1 MTGME
6 RKIIFLSESSDYS
19 TIKKANDVEIIAL
32 DYNSHKNLQQL
43 GIKHSNVETFLND
56 DERLWIFNTA
66 KKLHDWYKDPS
77 LNIFELKDVNLLGL
91 LDGIEL
97 HTLLMDKLI
106 IFWTIKKILDAK
118 NPDIIECPNEIREIV
133 NSLKKNNSIDI
144 KINSEEKH
152 EELIWD
158 TIDVKHNV
166 LGKPI
171 SMKVSRTKYNK
182 LKNILDKTVSSTFGL
197 WFDLKNRNKKTL
209 LILELFPPVY
219 KELLQNLKSDDYNV
233 IIINQRRPVT
243 YNRESIKVLKDSNC
257 KLISKDDLF
266 GEEDVQ
272 EILESKE
279 KYSQKL
285 LDLWNNNEIFDKIF
299 RINDISFWPIIK
311 NNLKQVFTKRMND
324 YVESVF
330 FAKKLFSKIN
340 ISCILSLYDVG
351 ETEKVF
357 LKCKN
362 DNVDSFLL
370 EHGFSLLFE
379 DSKTFATLMSYD
391 NFRDKIVVWSNHQKE
406 FLVSNFKIQSDKI
419 LALGSPR
426 HDALTRMGSN
436 RSENKKFRV
445 LIAPTPIT
453 QLRGYD
459 TTKIHEKFE
468 KLIIRLCEI
477 FKNYNDV
484 EIIFKIHPS
493 QSGHNN
499 EIKKIVQKYSKK
511 IPIYMLNPIAELIQ
525 SSQLVITIT
534 PEGWA
539 PSTIILES
547 MVMGIPIMNI
557 VLDEKLYEFEYIQQ
571 NAVIAISDDS
581 DLDNKIKQIV
591 SDERVRNELR
601 ENGKKF
607 VKNFLKNYGN
617 SSRKLAEVLRNNLK
631 VDDFK

>member
-1 MTGME
+1 MK

-19 TIKKANDVEIIAL
+19 KVKKSNDVEIFTL
-32 DYNSHKNLQQL
+32 DYNSHKNLQRL
-43 GIKHSNVETFLND
+43 DIKHSNAESFLNY

-66 KKLHDWYKDPS
+66 KKFHDWYKDPS
-77 LNIFELKDVNLLGL
+77 LDVFELKDVNLLGL

-118 NPDIIECPNEIREIV
+118 NPDIIECPYEIREII
-133 NSLKKNNSIDI
+133 NLLKKNNSISI
-144 KINSEEKH
+144 KINSGEKH

-158 TIDVKHNV
+158 TINVKHNV

-171 SMKVSRTKYNK
+171 SMKISRTKYNK

-209 LILELFPPVY
+209 LILELFPPIY

-243 YNRESIKVLKDSNC
+243 YDRESIKVLKNSNC
-257 KLISKDDLF
+257 KLISKNDLF
-266 GEEDVQ
+266 GEKDER
-272 EILESKE
+272 EISETKE

-285 LDLWNNNEIFDKIF
+285 LDLWNNNESFDKIF
-299 RINDISFWPIIK
+299 RINGISFWPIIK

-362 DNVDSFLL
+362 NDVDSFLL

-379 DSKTFATLMSYD
+379 DSKTFGTLMSYD
-391 NFRDKIVVWSNHQKE
+391 NFRDKIVVWSDHQKE
-406 FLVSNFKIQSDKI
+406 FLMSSYNIDSKKI
-419 LALGSPR
+419 LSLGSPR
-426 HDALTRMGSN
+426 HDALTRMETN
-436 RSENKKFRV
+436 ESENKKFRV

-453 QLRGYD
+453 QIQGYD
-459 TTKIHEKFE
+459 TTEIHEKFE
-468 KLIIRLCEI
+468 RLIIRLCKI
-477 FKNYNDV
+477 FENYNNV
-484 EIIFKIHPS
+484 EVIFKIHPS

-499 EIKKIVQKYSKK
+499 EIKKIIQKYSKR

-525 SSQLVITIT
+525 SSHLVITIT
-534 PEGWA
+534 PEGWC

-547 MVMGIPIMNI
+547 MILNKPTMNI
-557 VLDEKLYEFEYIQQ
+557 VLDEKFYEFEYIKQ
-571 NAVIAISDDS
+571 NAVIAVSDKS
-581 DLDNKIKQIV
+581 DLENDIKQILF
-591 SDERVRNELR
+591 DEAIRNGMMDR
-601 ENGKKF
+601 GKIF

-617 SSRKLAEVLRNNLK
+617 SSKKLAEVLRTK
-631 VDDFK
+631 ME

>member
-1 MTGME
+1 MK

-19 TIKKANDVEIIAL
+19 KVKKSNDVEIFTL
-32 DYNSHKNLQQL
+32 DYNSHKNLQRL
-43 GIKHSNVETFLND
+43 DIKHSNAEAFLNY

-66 KKLHDWYKDPS
+66 KKFHDWYKDPS
-77 LNIFELKDVNLLGL
+77 LDVFELKDVNLLGL

-209 LILELFPPVY
+209 LILELFPPIY

-243 YNRESIKVLKDSNC
+243 YDRESIKVLKNSNC
-257 KLISKDDLF
+257 KLISKNDLF
-266 GEEDVQ
+266 GEKDER
-272 EILESKE
+272 EISETKE

-285 LDLWNNNEIFDKIF
+285 LDLWNNNESFDKIF
-299 RINDISFWPIIK
+299 RINGISFWPIIK
-311 NNLKQVFTKRMND
+311 NNLKQVFTRRMND

-362 DNVDSFLL
+362 NDVDSFLL

-379 DSKTFATLMSYD
+379 DSKTFGTLMSYD
-391 NFRDKIVVWSNHQKE
+391 NFRDKIVVWSDHQKE
-406 FLVSNFKIQSDKI
+406 FLMSSYNIDSKKI
-419 LALGSPR
+419 LSLGSPR
-426 HDALTRMGSN
+426 HDALTRMETN
-436 RSENKKFRV
+436 ESENKKFRV

-453 QLRGYD
+453 QIQGYD
-459 TTKIHEKFE
+459 TTEIHEKFE
-468 KLIIRLCEI
+468 RLIIRLCKI
-477 FKNYNDV
+477 FENYNNV
-484 EIIFKIHPS
+484 EVIFKIHPS
-493 QSGHNN
+493 QSGHND
-499 EIKKIVQKYSKK
+499 EIKKIIQKYSKR

-525 SSQLVITIT
+525 SSHLVITIT
-534 PEGWA
+534 PEGWC

-547 MVMGIPIMNI
+547 MILNKPTMNI
-557 VLDEKLYEFEYIQQ
+557 VLDEKFYEFEYIKQ
-571 NAVIAISDDS
+571 NAVIAVSDKS
-581 DLDNKIKQIV
+581 DLENDIKQILF
-591 SDERVRNELR
+591 DEAIRNGMMDK
-601 ENGKKF
+601 GKIF

-617 SSRKLAEVLRNNLK
+617 SSKKLAEVLRTK
-631 VDDFK
+631 ME

>member
-1 MTGME
+1 ME
-6 RKIIFLSESSDYS
+6 RKIIFLSELSDYS
-19 TIKKANDVEIIAL
+19 TIKKANDKEIIAL
-32 DYNSHKNLQQL
+32 DYNAHKNLQQL
-43 GIKHSNVETFLND
+43 GIKHYNVETFLND
-56 DERLWIFNTA
+56 DERLWVFNTA
-66 KKLHDWYKDPS
+66 KKFHNWYKDPS

-106 IFWTIKKILDAK
+106 IFWTIKKILDVK
-118 NPDIIECPNEIREIV
+118 VPDIIECPNEIREIV
-133 NSLKKNNSIDI
+133 NLLKPNNSIGI

-171 SMKVSRTKYNK
+171 SMKISRTKYNK
-182 LKNILDKTVSSTFGL
+182 LKKILDKTVSSTFGL

-233 IIINQRRPVT
+233 IIINQRRPAT
-243 YNRESIKVLKDSNC
+243 YNRESIKILKDSNC
-257 KLISKDDLF
+257 KLISKNDLF
-266 GEEDVQ
+266 GEEDEQ

-279 KYSQKL
+279 KYSHKL
-285 LDLWNNNEIFDKIF
+285 LDLWNNNENFDKIF

-340 ISCILSLYDVG
+340 INCILSLYDVG

-426 HDALTRMGSN
+426 HDALTRIESN

-477 FKNYNDV
+477 FKNYHDV

-493 QSGHNN
+493 QSGHND
-499 EIKKIVQKYSKK
+499 EIKKIIQKYSEK

-547 MVMGIPIMNI
+547 MIMGVPTMNI
-557 VLDEKLYEFEYIQQ
+557 VLDEKLYEFAYIQQ

-581 DLDNKIKQIV
+581 DLDNEIKQIV

-607 VKNFLKNYGN
+607 VKNFLENYGN
-617 SSRKLAEVLRNNLK
+617 SSRKLADVLRNNLK

>member
-1 MTGME
+1 MNAMK

-19 TIKKANDVEIIAL
+19 KVKKSNDVEIFTL
-32 DYNSHKNLQQL
+32 DYNSHKNLQRL
-43 GIKHSNVETFLND
+43 DIKHSNAESFLNY

-66 KKLHDWYKDPS
+66 KKFHDWYKDPS
-77 LNIFELKDVNLLGL
+77 LDVFELKDVNLLGL

-106 IFWTIKKILDAK
+106 IFWTIKKILDVK
-118 NPDIIECPNEIREIV
+118 NPDIIECPNEIKEIV
-133 NSLKKNNSIDI
+133 NSLKKNNSLDI
-144 KINSEEKH
+144 KINSEQKH

-166 LGKPI
+166 LGMPV
-171 SMKVSRTKYNK
+171 SMKISRTKYNK

-197 WFDLKNRNKKTL
+197 WFDMNNKKKKTI

-219 KELLQNLKSDDYNV
+219 KELLHNLKSEDYNV

-243 YNRESIKVLKDSNC
+243 YDRESIKVLKDSNC
-257 KLISKDDLF
+257 KLISKNDLF
-266 GEEDVQ
+266 EEDDKQ
-272 EILESKE
+272 EILKSKE

-285 LDLWNNNEIFDKIF
+285 LDIWNNNENFDKIF
-299 RINDISFWPIIK
+299 RINDVSFWPIIK
-311 NNLKQVFTKRMND
+311 NNLKDVFTKRMND

-362 DNVDSFLL
+362 NDVDSFLL

-379 DSKTFATLMSYD
+379 DSKTFGTLMSYD
-391 NFRDKIVVWSNHQKE
+391 NFRDKIVVWSDHQKE
-406 FLVSNFKIQSDKI
+406 FLMSSYNIDSKKI
-419 LALGSPR
+419 LSLGSPR
-426 HDALTRMGSN
+426 HDALTRMETN
-436 RSENKKFRV
+436 ESENKKFRV

-453 QLRGYD
+453 QIQGYD
-459 TTKIHEKFE
+459 TTEIHEKFE
-468 KLIIRLCEI
+468 RLIIRLCKI
-477 FKNYNDV
+477 FENYNNV
-484 EIIFKIHPS
+484 EVIFKIHPS

-499 EIKKIVQKYSKK
+499 EIKKIIQKYSKR

-525 SSQLVITIT
+525 SSHLVITIT
-534 PEGWA
+534 PEGWC

-547 MVMGIPIMNI
+547 MILNKPTMNI
-557 VLDEKLYEFEYIQQ
+557 VLDEKFYEFEYIKQ
-571 NAVIAISDDS
+571 NAVIAVSDKS
-581 DLDNKIKQIV
+581 DLENDIKQILF
-591 SDERVRNELR
+591 DEAIRNGMMDR
-601 ENGKKF
+601 GKIF

-617 SSRKLAEVLRNNLK
+617 SSKKLAEVLRTK
-631 VDDFK
+631 ME

>member
-1 MTGME
+1 ME
-6 RKIIFLSESSDYS
+6 MKIIFLSESSDYS

>member
-1 MTGME
+1 ME
-6 RKIIFLSESSDYS
+6 RKIIFLSELSDYS
-19 TIKKANDVEIIAL
+19 TIKKANDEEIIAL
-32 DYNSHKNLQQL
+32 DYNAHKNLQQL
-43 GIKHSNVETFLND
+43 GIKHYNVETFLND
-56 DERLWIFNTA
+56 DERLWVFNTA
-66 KKLHDWYKDPS
+66 KKFHNWYKDPS

-106 IFWTIKKILDAK
+106 IFWTIKKILDVK
-118 NPDIIECPNEIREIV
+118 VPDIIECPNEIREIV
-133 NSLKKNNSIDI
+133 NLLKKNNSISI
-144 KINSEEKH
+144 KINSGEKH

-171 SMKVSRTKYNK
+171 SMKISRTKYNK
-182 LKNILDKTVSSTFGL
+182 LKKILDKTVSSTFGL

-233 IIINQRRPVT
+233 IIINQRRPAT
-243 YNRESIKVLKDSNC
+243 YNRESIKILKDSNC
-257 KLISKDDLF
+257 KLISKNDLF
-266 GEEDVQ
+266 GEEDEQ

-279 KYSQKL
+279 KYSHKL
-285 LDLWNNNEIFDKIF
+285 LDLWNNNENFDKIF

-370 EHGFSLLFE
+370 EHGFSLLSE
-379 DSKTFATLMSYD
+379 DSKTFGTLMSYD

-426 HDALTRMGSN
+426 HDALTRIESN

-477 FKNYNDV
+477 FKNCHDV

-493 QSGHNN
+493 QSGHND
-499 EIKKIVQKYSKK
+499 EIKKIIQKYSEK

-534 PEGWA
+534 PEGWS

-547 MVMGIPIMNI
+547 MIMGVPTMNI
-557 VLDEKLYEFEYIQQ
+557 VLDEKLYEFAYIQQ

-581 DLDNKIKQIV
+581 DLDNEIKQIV

-607 VKNFLKNYGN
+607 VKNFLENYGN
-617 SSRKLAEVLRNNLK
+617 SSRKLADVLRNNLK

>member
-6 RKIIFLSESSDYS
+6 MKIIFLSESSDYS

-607 VKNFLKNYGN
+607 AKNFLKNYGN

>member
-1 MTGME
+1 MGRE
-6 RKIIFLSESSDYS
+6 IIFLSESSDRS
-19 TIKKANDVEIIAL
+19 TIKKANDVEIFTL

-118 NPDIIECPNEIREIV
+118 NPDIIECPYEIREII
-133 NSLKKNNSIDI
+133 NLLKKNNSISI
-144 KINSEEKH
+144 KINSGEKY

-158 TIDVKHNV
+158 RINVKHNI

-171 SMKVSRTKYNK
+171 SMKISRTKYNK

-209 LILELFPPVY
+209 LILELFPPIY

-243 YNRESIKVLKDSNC
+243 YDRESIKVLKNSNC
-257 KLISKDDLF
+257 KLISKNDLF
-266 GEEDVQ
+266 GEKDER
-272 EILESKE
+272 EISETKE

-285 LDLWNNNEIFDKIF
+285 LDLWNNNESFDKIF
-299 RINDISFWPIIK
+299 RINGISFWPIIK
-311 NNLKQVFTKRMND
+311 NNLKQVFTRRMND

-370 EHGFSLLFE
+370 EHGFSLLSE
-379 DSKTFATLMSYD
+379 DSKTFGTLMSYD
-391 NFRDKIVVWSNHQKE
+391 NFRDKIIVWSNHQKE
-406 FLVSNFKIQSDKI
+406 FLVSNYKIKSDKI

-453 QLRGYD
+453 QLQGHD
-459 TTKIHEKFE
+459 TTEMHEKFE

-477 FKNYNDV
+477 FKNYHDV
-484 EIIFKIHPS
+484 ELVFKIHPS
-493 QSGHNN
+493 QSGHND
-499 EIKKIVQKYSKK
+499 EIKQIIQEYSKK
-511 IPIYMLNPIAELIQ
+511 IPIYMLNPVAELIQ

-534 PEGWA
+534 PEAWA
-539 PSTIILES
+539 PSTIVLES
-547 MVMGIPIMNI
+547 MIVGTPIMNI
-557 VLDEKLYEFEYIQQ
+557 ILDEKSYNYEFEYIQQ

-581 DLDNKIKQIV
+581 DLDNEIKQIV
-591 SDERVRNELR
+591 YDERVRHELR
-601 ENGKKF
+601 ENGEKF
-607 VKNFLKNYGN
+607 VKSFLKNYGN
-617 SSRKLAEVLRNNLK
+617 SSRKLAEFLK
-631 VDDFK
+631 NDLK

>member
-1 MTGME
+1 ME
-6 RKIIFLSESSDYS
+6 MKIIFLSESSDYS

-97 HTLLMDKLI
+97 HTLLMNKLI

-118 NPDIIECPNEIREIV
+118 NPDVIECPYEIREII
-133 NSLKKNNSIDI
+133 NLLKKNNSISI
-144 KINSEEKH
+144 KINSGEKY

-158 TIDVKHNV
+158 RINVKHNI

-171 SMKVSRTKYNK
+171 SMKISRTKYNK

-209 LILELFPPVY
+209 LILELFPPIY

-243 YNRESIKVLKDSNC
+243 YDRESIKVLKNSNC
-257 KLISKDDLF
+257 KLISKNDLF
-266 GEEDVQ
+266 GEKDER
-272 EILESKE
+272 EISETKE

-285 LDLWNNNEIFDKIF
+285 LDLWNNNESFDKIF
-299 RINDISFWPIIK
+299 RINGISFWPIIK
-311 NNLKQVFTKRMND
+311 NNLKQVFTRRMND

-370 EHGFSLLFE
+370 EHGFSLLSE
-379 DSKTFATLMSYD
+379 DSKTFGTLMSYD

-581 DLDNKIKQIV
+581 DLDNKIRQIV